1 MAVMTRSPETSD
13 SLLLSVRDT
22 DDRAAWDQF
31 VAIYRPMVYRI
42 GRRAGLQDSDAEDL
56 AQRVMISVAG
66 AIPDWEKDPHKG
78 GFRGWLNRIA
88 RNALISMLRSRKLN
102 DVHGAIGKGGLPMQL
117 LSPEAPD
124 DEIDRIIRQ
133 EHHRSRLRWAAEQ
146 VRHEFTQP
154 TWRAFW
160 LTTLGEVSVPDAAKQ
175 LQISVGSVYAAHSRI
190 MRKLQELA
198 RDSDLF
204 NAEDCL

>member
-1 MAVMTRSPETSD
+1 MPVMTRSPETSD
-13 SLLLSVRDT
+13 SLLLCVRDA
-22 DDRAAWDQF
+22 DDRASWDRF
-31 VAIYRPMVYRI
+31 IAIYRPLVYRI

-56 AQRVMISVAG
+56 AQRVMISVAD

-78 GFRGWLNRIA
+78 GFRGWLNRVA
-88 RNALISMLRSRKLN
+88 RNALISMLRSRKIRKAN
-102 DVHGAIGKGGLPMQL
+102 GAIAEGGLCL
-117 LSPEAPD
+117 LSLSLEAPD
-124 DEIDRIIRQ
+124 DEIDRIIHQ

-160 LTTLGEVSVPDAAKQ
+160 LTTLGEASVPDAAKR
-175 LQISVGSVYAAHSRI
+175 LQISVGSVYAARSRI
-190 MRKLQELA
+190 MRRLQELA